1 MSERV
6 LFVRAQIMN
15 ELPSGKVQV
24 AIHASDADGIRF
36 YTNPEHVFSGEQI
49 AIDYHKGI
57 REKLQFMHGVASLL
71 TTSGDER
78 DADIANLLLPKLQ
91 SILYP
96 NFNEMSYISHA
107 VLSDETV
114 QKLTR
119 QDGDEE

>member
-15 ELPSGKVQV
+15 ELLSGKVQV
-24 AIHASDADGIRF
+24 AILADNADGIRF
-36 YTNPEHVFSGEQI
+36 YTNPEHVLSGEQI

-78 DADIANLLLPKLQ
+78 DADITNLLLPKLQ
-91 SILYP
+91 SILSV
-96 NFNEMSYISHA
+96 SYTHLTLPTMA
-107 VLSDETV
+107 VV
-114 QKLTR
+114 
-119 QDGDEE
+119 